1 MRKKFKNEIFNY
13 LNDTNLG
20 KDNFDI
26 EESIEYELST
36 TSIIFKDSPLKFIIR
51 TSAASYDLLDYRFV
65 TFSPE
70 FKMSDIYPSQ
80 DWAYF
85 TEVFDSFKSW
95 INNHVAEYVEELQI
109 PDLWSEY
116 KKGNKT
122 LRFNEI
128 NFENRENF
136 SFEEKE
142 QIKMAINELKLLI
155 HKNMET
161 SDEEQQLVNNR
172 LDYLIEAMNRLNK
185 FDWKSVAISTTMSI
199 SIALTLDT
207 SKGQL
212 LFDLFRKV
220 FSIIPMLIK

>member
-1 MRKKFKNEIFNY
+1 MRRKYKNAIFNY
-13 LNDTNLG
+13 LNDTDLG
-20 KDNFDI
+20 TDSFDI
-26 EESIEYELST
+26 EEGLENELPA

-51 TSAASYDLLDYRFV
+51 TSASSYDLLDCRFV
-65 TFSPE
+65 TFSPKYE
-70 FKMSDIYPSQ
+70 VSDIYPLQ
-80 DWAYF
+80 EWTNF
-85 TEVFDSFKSW
+85 TEVFDSFKNW
-95 INNHVAEYVEELQI
+95 INTHVAEYIEEIQI

-136 SFEEKE
+136 NFEEKE

-161 SDEEQQLVNNR
+161 SDEEQQLVNYR

-220 FSIIPMLIK
+220 FNIIPMLIK